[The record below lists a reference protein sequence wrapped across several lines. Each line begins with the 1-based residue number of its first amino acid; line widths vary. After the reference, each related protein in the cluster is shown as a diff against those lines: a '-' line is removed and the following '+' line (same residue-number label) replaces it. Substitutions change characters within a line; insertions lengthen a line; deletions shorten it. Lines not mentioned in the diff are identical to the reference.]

1 MQAHEYFGRM
11 QLLHIGHSGPNV
23 QLSKF
28 SYQYGCHQESY
39 SCQRNG
45 KSSTCY
51 REKCY
56 TGYYEAYQP
65 NMDFGWGGKWGCP
78 DHASKVCTSVEIYE
92 ACETQVC
99 TAQTHASAYCTADE
113 RNSAILL
120 LEDCM
125 KKAYPGAMGAEGL
138 ISNNI
143 DNRAGF
149 TAKYVPGES
158 IYPND
163 NYFVEPMFGDCD
175 VCSAQF
181 TVPVEAAKRNR
192 AAGERASLVEEDI
205 RLFFSSF
212 LLACTWRVS
221 DRPLNKQTPCTTKR
235 CASRLKTLCVGVKQ

>member
-212 LLACTWRVS
+212 LIGAYLACFGPSPEQTN
-221 DRPLNKQTPCTTKR
+221 PLHY
-235 CASRLKTLCVGVKQ
+235 